1 MSCAGPDLLFAHV
14 PVHVKYILLELLK
27 NSMRATVEKHGVDRP
42 PPIKIIV
49 SDGESKRLTLTTN
62 IHVMHYPALMAA
74 GNEDIVIK
82 VSDEGGGIKR
92 SNMKRIWS
100 YLFTTADP
108 AILERM
114 LGISI

>member
-1 MSCAGPDLLFAHV
+1 
-14 PVHVKYILLELLK
+14 
-27 NSMRATVEKHGVDRP
+27 
-42 PPIKIIV
+42 
-49 SDGESKRLTLTTN
+49 
-62 IHVMHYPALMAA
+62 MAA